1 MENRILQPEQVEK
14 IAMLP
19 PREHLLAQLAGAF
32 EGPMAALA
40 SALEGKVQEMAGLLD
55 ALKAERE
62 STG

>member
-1 MENRILQPEQVEK
+1 VEK

-19 PREHLLAQLAGAF
+19 PREQLLAQLAGAF

-40 SALEGKVQEMAGLLD
+40 SALEGKLQEMAGLLD
-55 ALKAERE
+55 ALKVERE